1 MSLYKIK
8 INCTSK
14 DDLSFDNKKINK
26 KQYNKIHS
34 ILQPNN
40 FEYIDSI
47 VILHK
52 KFIKKGFITKTIEF
66 FCNKELSLITFLDF
80 IQKLKDCG
88 FNSDDD
94 TPIQYINI
102 KTNNNIFNYKFN
114 TGITEKE
121 VRKNKKN
128 KSRYFL
134 EKLYNKST

>member
-1 MSLYKIK
+1 M
-8 INCTSK
+8 
-14 DDLSFDNKKINK
+14 SFDNKKINK

-52 KFIKKGFITKTIEF
+52 KFIEKGFITKTIEF

-80 IQKLKDCG
+80 IQKLKYCG
-88 FNSDDD
+88 FNSNYD
-94 TPIQYINI
+94 TPIQLINI
-102 KTNNNIFNYKFN
+102 KTNNIIFNYKFN